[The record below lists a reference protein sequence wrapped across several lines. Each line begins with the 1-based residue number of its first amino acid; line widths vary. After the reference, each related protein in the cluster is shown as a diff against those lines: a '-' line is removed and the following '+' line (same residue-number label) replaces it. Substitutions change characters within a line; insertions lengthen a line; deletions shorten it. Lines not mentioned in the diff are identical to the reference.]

1 MGVLDELLNQ
11 GETFSYDDASEHN
24 FSVQRRFPVST
35 ESIPRTTV
43 IPQATPQNPV
53 AFGARA
59 GVPMAKAQFDISIK
73 RLPAI
78 TRNGEEGTAL
88 NEDVQV
94 IIFQSSQIK
103 SHYKRSISYSGSANF
118 LGVDGGNIINP
129 VVSLPNYNFGGH
141 RFIYQNG
148 TNSYVTVLIT
158 CPQIDYT
165 SLVSALESDIIRIN
179 YIKYFVPSASESIQ
193 FNKRFEFIEM
203 SQFGKKSNDNVPVL
217 SNIKST
223 DFKDRLIEIPVNFFV
238 DKTKGLLLDIAPE
251 LTNKE
256 IVLSLFVDYT
266 NRQSV

>member
-24 FSVQRRFPVST
+24 FSVQRRFPVAM
-35 ESIPRTTV
+35 ENIPRTTV
-43 IPQATPQNPV
+43 IPQANAQNPM
-53 AFGARA
+53 AFGTRS

-73 RLPAI
+73 RLPPIA
-78 TRNGEEGTAL
+78 RDGGAGTAF

-103 SHYKRSISYSGSANF
+103 SHYKRSISYSGSATF

-141 RFIYQNG
+141 RFIYQNAPD
-148 TNSYVTVLIT
+148 SYVPVLIT

-165 SLVSALESDIIRIN
+165 ALVSALESDVIRIN
-179 YIKYFVPSASESIQ
+179 YVKYFVPSAADSIQ
-193 FNKRFEFIEM
+193 FNKRFEFIET

-251 LTNKE
+251 LENKE